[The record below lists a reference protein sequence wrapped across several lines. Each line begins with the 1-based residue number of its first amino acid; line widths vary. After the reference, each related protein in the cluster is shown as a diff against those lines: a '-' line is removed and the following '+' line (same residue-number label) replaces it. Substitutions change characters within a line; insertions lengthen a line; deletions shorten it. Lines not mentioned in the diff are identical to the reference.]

1 MFLLCSRSV
10 SLLRSHACATY
21 LKQPSLTFKPARW
34 QNFLGTSSR
43 CRNTN
48 SGSPDVFLLLHI
60 PFPSMSFAPSS
71 RTFKP
76 SLIFSFNKSQCE
88 THMMSGGNVEML
100 RVVIW
105 VFFFKSFS
113 LKNDKNAGCCCVVA
127 VVINIFLKSSFLY
140 KVQLWRWAWW
150 GMAVVRWVPLIG
162 WGVAPLI
169 F

>member
-1 MFLLCSRSV
+1 MSVCLLKTGNTVNQMDLMSLRVSCFDVSLLCSGSF
-10 SLLRSHACATY
+10 SPLRSPARAVS

-34 QNFLGTSSR
+34 QNYLGASSR

-48 SGSPDVFLLLHI
+48 SGSPGVFLLPHI
-60 PFPSMSFAPSS
+60 PFPSTSFAPSS

-76 SLIFSFNKSQCE
+76 SFIFSFNKSQCE
-88 THMMSGGNVEML
+88 THMMSGGNVDML

-105 VFFFKSFS
+105 VFFLKSFS

-140 KVQLWRWAWW
+140 KVQ
-150 GMAVVRWVPLIG
+150 P
-162 WGVAPLI
+162 
-169 F
+169 